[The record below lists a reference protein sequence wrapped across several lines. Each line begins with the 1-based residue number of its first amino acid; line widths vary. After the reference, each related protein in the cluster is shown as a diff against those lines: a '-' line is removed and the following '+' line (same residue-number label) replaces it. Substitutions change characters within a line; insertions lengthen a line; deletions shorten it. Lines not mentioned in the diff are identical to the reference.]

1 MTPSELKAAVESRG
15 TESHFFDW
23 KSMRFFG
30 DTMKNYGV
38 RAAAIRAHYDAA
50 GNYCEGG
57 TVREV
62 WELYRKRPVKHGLSA
77 SAYFDCVTFE
87 RVFSWRWPPLQNMT
101 G

>member
-1 MTPSELKAAVESRG
+1 MTPSELKAKVEAAGHDR
-15 TESHFFDW
+15 HFFTRET
-23 KSMRFFG
+23 MRFFG

-62 WELYRKRPVKHGLSA
+62 WELYRRHPVKHGLST
-77 SAYFDCVTFE
+77 SAYFDRATF
-87 RVFSWRWPPLQNMT
+87 RQVFKLR
-101 G
+101 